1 MTIEQCWMG
10 LSCAPID
17 ANVPKFFGFSE
28 FLTSLALMVLA
39 WTTSDVRYRFRI
51 DCAPIPLKGIT
62 FLVVVIVGILTL
74 LTDLWRA
81 EQWLFP
87 TSIPLTIG
95 CWQAIMG
102 GALLLTFLVWAGF
115 AFLFP
120 AIYSKYNSEKYYHT
134 LYLYIMNGSLNEL
147 AIIADEIIHS
157 TKNIIY
163 YSTDKNTEPNH
174 KNKKNRDAAKY
185 ANNILTLIAS
195 RKFCRAIINSSN
207 TTALMLFQEILRTK
221 KYHIPIGFFVNNL
234 VCEAIENENSF
245 LYQERNSI
253 DSGLIGFHKPL
264 SQALFSN
271 YEMTNE
277 IETTLTLE
285 ILDGKK
291 WNNNQLEAYLRIV
304 LMTLDSFIPEKHGT
318 FSPVLSHALWNII
331 RSTDNIY
338 TLNSPQNYP
347 EQNAQF
353 ERFRLVGKF
362 IDDGIISI
370 NKKILPEH
378 IDSHIDTE
386 SIKHNI
392 DIYGHISVLMFNLI
406 MKTSNIT
413 HPYWR
418 TKLEVEIMSHA
429 SLFELEKERNTKMV
443 VQRKFARLLL
453 NNINKLK
460 KESIHE
466 PARIVNT
473 LLSIVATSTLED
485 IVNVRDSLLSR
496 LVVRWVKY
504 NYDFIYMRNREI
516 AEQCL
521 GENME
526 YDRETSR
533 SIIIYSRLQKS
544 EKRRIHIKVN
554 PSPVLPSSI
563 PDNPKWS

>member
-1 MTIEQCWMG
+1 MDFCVELT
-10 LSCAPID
+10 PID
-17 ANVPKFFGFSE
+17 ASAPKFFGFSE

-39 WTTSDVRYRFRI
+39 WTTTDVRYRFRI

-62 FLVVVIVGILTL
+62 FGVVVIVGMLTL

-81 EQWLFP
+81 EKWLFP

-120 AIYSKYNSEKYYHT
+120 AIYSKCNSEKFYHT
-134 LYLYIMNGSLNEL
+134 LYLYIMNGSPNEL
-147 AIIADEIIHS
+147 AVIADEIIYS
-157 TKNIIY
+157 IKNIIHY
-163 YSTDKNTEPNH
+163 ATDKNTEPNH
-174 KNKKNRDAAKY
+174 KNKKILDAAKY

-195 RKFCRAIINSSN
+195 RKFCRAVINNSN

-221 KYHIPIGFFVNNL
+221 KYHIPIGFFTNSL

-245 LYQERNSI
+245 LYQETNST

-285 ILDGKK
+285 TLDGNK
-291 WNNNQLEAYLRIV
+291 WNNRQLEAYLRIV
-304 LMTLDSFIPEKHGT
+304 LITLESFTPEKHGT
-318 FSPVLSHALWNII
+318 FSSVLSHALWNII

-338 TLNSPQNYP
+338 TINSPQNYP
-347 EQNAQF
+347 EQNTQF
-353 ERFRLVGKF
+353 ERFRIVGKF

-392 DIYGHISVLMFNLI
+392 DIYGHISILMFNLI

-429 SLFELEKERNTKMV
+429 SLFKLEKERNAKMV
-443 VQRKFARLLL
+443 VQRKFTRLLL
-453 NNINKLK
+453 NNMNKLK

-473 LLSIVATSTLED
+473 LLSIIATSTLED
-485 IVNVRDSLLSR
+485 IDNVRDSLLSR
-496 LVVRWVKY
+496 LVVRWVKN

-526 YDRETSR
+526 YDRETSG

-544 EKRRIHIKVN
+544 EKRRIFIKVN
-554 PSPVLPSSI
+554 PSPALSCSI